1 MTMQINRRRALLAG
15 AAVAAAATPA
25 AAAGLTASQG
35 DTAVGKLWS
44 EAQALRGK
52 MDRYAAQ
59 IADAERQGGIP
70 GWMRLSGEANELGEA
85 RYQTLVKLLK
95 ASPANAQDVRL
106 IARAAQ
112 ESDIANGPRGWAAAQ
127 ASDALAHVAGKLA

>member
-1 MTMQINRRRALLAG
+1 MTMQMNRRRALLAG

-25 AAAGLTASQG
+25 AAAGLAPAQG
-35 DTAVGKLWS
+35 DTAVGRLWAQ
-44 EAQALRGK
+44 AQALRGK
-52 MDRYAAQ
+52 MDRYAAE

-85 RYQTLVKLLK
+85 RYQTLVKMLK
-95 ASPANAQDVRL
+95 AAPADAQDVRL

-112 ESDIANGPRGWAAAQ
+112 DSDIANGPRAWAVAQ
-127 ASDALAHVAGKLA
+127 ASDALDLVATRRA

>member
-25 AAAGLTASQG
+25 AAAGLTAAQG

-52 MDRYAAQ
+52 MDRYAAE
-59 IADAERQGGIP
+59 IASAERQGGIP
-70 GWMRLSGEANELGEA
+70 GWMRLSGEANTLGDA
-85 RYQTLVKLLK
+85 RYNTLVKILK
-95 ASPANAQDVRL
+95 STPANAQDVRL

-112 ESDIANGPRGWAAAQ
+112 EPDMLNGPRSWAVAQ
-127 ASDALAHVAGKLA
+127 AADALDAFVKTA

>member
-25 AAAGLTASQG
+25 AAASLAPAQG
-35 DTAVGKLWS
+35 DTAVGKLWAQ
-44 EAQALRGK
+44 AQALRGK
-52 MDRYAAQ
+52 MDRYAEE
-59 IADAERQGGIP
+59 IAAAERQGGIP

-85 RYQTLVKLLK
+85 RYQTLVNILK
-95 ASPANAQDVRL
+95 AKPASTQDMRL

-112 ESDIANGPRGWAAAQ
+112 DADMRNGPASWAVAQ
-127 ASDALAHVAGKLA
+127 ATDALAGFARA